1 MARFVT
7 VAVVGAVMAASFTG
21 CSWFRPKKTPT
32 VPGDAGGVIGTSTG
46 GLTEEG
52 AGGMGSERFGA
63 GTEKKGQ
70 FASVYFAYDSSQ
82 VESAE
87 RSKCETAASFLK
99 QNTTANMIVEGHC
112 DERGSAEYNLALG
125 ERRALAVRA
134 YLIGL
139 GVDGARV
146 QTKSY
151 GEENPVAMGHD
162 DSSWKL
168 NRRGEFVLVQ

>member
-1 MARFVT
+1 MWVWAPVSAALTSPGLKTCWPPPVTTVSSLAVGEEVESAREMVS
-7 VAVVGAVMAASFTG
+7 GAWESA
-21 CSWFRPKKTPT
+21 RPMPESRQFPT
-32 VPGDAGGVIGTSTG
+32 
-46 GLTEEG
+46 
-52 AGGMGSERFGA
+52 
-63 GTEKKGQ
+63 
-70 FASVYFAYDSSQ
+70 VYFAYDSSQ

-87 RSKCETAASFLK
+87 RSKCEQAAGFLK
-99 QNTTANMIVEGHC
+99 EHTAGNMIVEGHC

-125 ERRALAVRA
+125 ERRAQAVRA

-162 DSSWKL
+162 ESSWKL
-168 NRRGEFVLVQ
+168 NRRAEFVLVQ

>member
-1 MARFVT
+1 MARFAT
-7 VAVVGAVMAASFTG
+7 VAVVGAFMAASFTG
-21 CSWFRPKKTPT
+21 CSWFGPKKPPT
-32 VPGDAGGVIGTSTG
+32 VPGNAGDVIGTAGG

-52 AGGMGSERFGA
+52 AGMGTERFGA
-63 GTEKKGQ
+63 GTETKGQ
-70 FASVYFAYDSSQ
+70 FPSVYFAYDSSQ

-87 RSKCETAASFLK
+87 RSKCETVASFLK
-99 QNTTANMIVEGHC
+99 ERAAANLIVEGHC

-162 DSSWKL
+162 ESSWKL
-168 NRRGEFVLVQ
+168 NRRSEFVLVQ